1 MFSKLLFY
9 RPSGRL
15 LTPFSSR
22 PQVEKQVSTV
32 LQDAILR
39 HEQHLEKL
47 RSMQQMFAASE
58 VSDLDYPVTGRLQP
72 M

>member
-1 MFSKLLFY
+1 MFSKLLSSFS
-9 RPSGRL
+9 RSGRL
-15 LTPFSSR
+15 TVLIT
-22 PQVEKQVSTV
+22 QVEKQVSTV

-58 VSDLDYPVTGRLQP
+58 VSDLGYPL
-72 M
+72 